1 MKNFIIYL
9 TLFSLLLF
17 SCSEKENSSTPN
29 IVIIFMDDMG
39 YGDIS
44 NFGAINYKTP
54 NLDKLV
60 NNGMLFTNFYSAQA
74 VCSAS
79 RAGLLTGTYPNRIG
93 ISGALM
99 PYSNIGIH
107 TNEKTIAEIVKE
119 KGYATAIFGKW
130 HLGHHKKFYL
140 LIMDLTHT

>member
-1 MKNFIIYL
+1 MKNFITYL
-9 TLFSLLLF
+9 IFFSLLLF

-60 NNGMLFTNFYSAQA
+60 NNGMLGMAMHGMLLHVLEPESC
-74 VCSAS
+74 CSARS
-79 RAGLLTGTYPNRIG
+79 RTLTRLSLT
-93 ISGALM
+93 
-99 PYSNIGIH
+99 
-107 TNEKTIAEIVKE
+107 
-119 KGYATAIFGKW
+119 
-130 HLGHHKKFYL
+130 
-140 LIMDLTHT
+140 THTSTTEPFPSCVCFGAHFCSIHLNISQSSGVSDLA

>member
-1 MKNFIIYL
+1 MKNFITYL
-9 TLFSLLLF
+9 IFFSLLLF

-107 TNEKTIAEIVKE
+107 TNEKTIAEKSKSVQNVKKNIE
-119 KGYATAIFGKW
+119 NKTVNKQIYIKN
-130 HLGHHKKFYL
+130 K
-140 LIMDLTHT
+140 LINFII